1 MKITRIE
8 SLHADAGW
16 RNFDFLK
23 ISTDEGITG
32 WSEYNENFGGPGLSR
47 VIDELGRRGIELSF
61 AELKGRVRERFEAYG
76 VLDHVPEER
85 LHRTVGEAV
94 RAYVEAYDVDW
105 VDWEDRPE
113 P

>member
-47 VIDELGRRGIELSF
+47 VIDELGSALIGKDPR
-61 AELKGRVRERFEAYG
+61 AWEA
-76 VLDHVPEER
+76 HVA
-85 LHRTVGEAV
+85 LM
-94 RAYVEAYDVDW
+94 
-105 VDWEDRPE
+105 
-113 P
+113 